1 VTLPDRKYLFL
12 AAGLLLGFAAGFL
25 VGGEIAFQGGG
36 SASGGTSG
44 SSAGQPTLVPSDRPS
59 RGPSDAPV
67 TIVEFTDYEC
77 PYCRRYYRQTYHRL
91 LEEFEGE
98 VRYVVRNYPLSIHP
112 NARKAAE
119 AAECAHNQGRF
130 WDYHDHLFENAD
142 ALEPDDLRRHARD
155 LGLDGGR
162 PVYGAASRDPG
173 HADLLRERPAAGGR
187 PAARRLP
194 LYDPAG
200 ARKLTPTT
208 GSMGTGFTGWRPPP
222 AAGTR
227 WKREFSRSRALIS
240 FA

>member
-1 VTLPDRKYLFL
+1 MTLPDRKYLFL

-36 SASGGTSG
+36 SASGGASG

-142 ALEPDDLRRHARD
+142 ALEPDDLKRHARD
-155 LGLDGGR
+155 LGLDGGQFDECLES
-162 PVYGAASRDPG
+162 GAESETVEG
-173 HADLLRERPAAGGR
+173 DLSTGRRLGIRGTPTFFVNGR
-187 PAARRLP
+187 PLVGAQP
-194 LYDPAG
+194 LG
-200 ARKLTPTT
+200 A
-208 GSMGTGFTGWRPPP
+208 F
-222 AAGTR
+222 
-227 WKREFSRSRALIS
+227 RSTIRQVRGN
-240 FA
+240 